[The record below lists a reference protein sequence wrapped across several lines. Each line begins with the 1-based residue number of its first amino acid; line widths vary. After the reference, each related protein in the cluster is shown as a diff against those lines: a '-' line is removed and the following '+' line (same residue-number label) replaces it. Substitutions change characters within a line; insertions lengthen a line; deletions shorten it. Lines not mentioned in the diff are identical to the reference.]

1 MHTLY
6 HFHLLNC
13 DRKLYNLYLYHSCV
27 VKEFDCC
34 FIVQAKIN
42 VLKYYTC
49 MHVGKVTSFPLNISC
64 KQIKTANNNFSIF
77 CPFSQVDF
85 RNPISEFYWLL
96 CYVCDSDTTNNGCN
110 CTIIVIYVDI
120 MTGEKLSSIQ
130 LANMELVHWSVR
142 SSNRRGGRQRGWK
155 GGNRYFSP
163 LQVSLYNIKIWCKIQ
178 VIIYLSQFQTP

>member
-64 KQIKTANNNFSIF
+64 KQIRTANNNFSMF

-110 CTIIVIYVDI
+110 CTIYVDI
-120 MTGEKLSSIQ
+120 MTYYDINCRQYRLLIPLSFIGQFVNTVIGEEK
-130 LANMELVHWSVR
+130 EE
-142 SSNRRGGRQRGWK
+142 GG
-155 GGNRYFSP
+155 SL
-163 LQVSLYNIKIWCKIQ
+163 LQQAKSLTLLEYTIIWCKIQ
-178 VIIYLSQFQTP
+178 VIIYPSI